1 MRSSRRNPRR
11 LQSRSEN
18 LSRSLPEASL
28 PKASLPKASLPK
40 ASLPAADAPIVLA
53 APVLAPPSAASLLG
67 TTRPDTAL
75 RDGALRG
82 TFSVLV
88 AGSVLASGLL
98 AGGATVRLAH
108 ADEAP
113 AVAAAQSPEVTP
125 VSLDTP
131 LMTPSIDQNGPIVSV
146 LQPSYNDI
154 LRGREATILIEVKAA
169 RNPVSAV
176 EIFVDGISKTG
187 GPVPL
192 NSQPSTGFKF
202 DTTQFADGRHRLT
215 VKVTDSQ
222 GFIGQSEVWIYL
234 NNGQR
239 TDTAPPSL
247 RWLNMSSGQVLR
259 DRFRLQLQAEDS
271 DFGVKYVLVSI
282 NSASAPNAKPVR
294 GFFSNVPPYVFDF
307 DTRTLPDGLY
317 ILSARAADSLEN
329 EGRAQSITFGIANNT
344 LNPTW
349 ISELEAAR
357 TAEQTGNTVAVAANP
372 TAKSPV
378 TTAAGARQSGVR
390 TATNPSTPA
399 TQRVE
404 PVAPS
409 ADAMTVARGPA
420 RIGAATRPTKA
431 RPSTGVTSVP
441 PTAPRLAGEMFRP
454 RSIPGASGAS
464 RPAPNFTIAPMIPS
478 SISGARK
485 PETVHSNPLRVGL
498 PPAALRG
505 GATRSASSDTGGK
518 NGLTSVPTTGRPRA
532 MEPGAPSAGRATVAG
547 PQAPV
552 GLRRTEPT
560 ALAALPPRNST
571 QRRISGAAITVSPV
585 GFAAESQPEYHV
597 ARAGETLSA
606 IAARYK
612 MPPAVLAAANNL
624 KPAAR
629 PIAGTRLL
637 LPREIAVKYAGKPV
651 TGDVAAIMIG
661 STSITPFRFLFEQQG
676 GTMTWDGAQQRV
688 VARNETQ
695 EITLTIG
702 SRAAIVNREEVMMDL
717 AAFLLSGRTM
727 VPIRF
732 FEKALHAQVEW
743 EPSSGRL
750 YVTMAGSA
758 SPG

>member
-1 MRSSRRNPRR
+1 MRSSRRNSRR
-11 LQSRSEN
+11 FQSRSEN
-18 LSRSLPEASL
+18 LSRPLP
-28 PKASLPKASLPK
+28 PT
-40 ASLPAADAPIVLA
+40 DAPIALA
-53 APVLAPPSAASLLG
+53 APVLAPPSAASLLS
-67 TTRPDTAL
+67 TARPDAALREIAL
-75 RDGALRG
+75 RDIALRG

-98 AGGATVRLAH
+98 AGSLTTRLAH
-108 ADEAP
+108 ADEAL
-113 AVAAAQSPEVTP
+113 AVAAAPTPDVTP
-125 VSLDTP
+125 VAFDAS
-131 LMTPSIDQNGPIVSV
+131 LMTPSIDQNGPVVSI
-146 LQPSYNDI
+146 LQPSYNDV
-154 LRGREATILIEVKAA
+154 LRGRNATILIEVKAA
-169 RNPVSAV
+169 RNPVNAV
-176 EIFVDGISKTG
+176 EIFVDGISHTK
-187 GPVPL
+187 GPVAL
-192 NSQPSTGFKF
+192 SSQPSTGFNF
-202 DTTQFADGRHRLT
+202 DTTVLADGRHRLT

-234 NNGQR
+234 NNGLR

-259 DRFRLQLQAEDS
+259 DRFSFQLQAEDS
-271 DFGVKYVLVSI
+271 DFGVKHVLVSI
-282 NSASAPNAKPVR
+282 HSALPPNAPVH
-294 GFFSNVPPYVFDF
+294 GFFSNRPPYVFDF

-329 EGRAQSITFGIANNT
+329 EGKVQSITFGIANNT

-349 ISELEAAR
+349 IPALEAAR
-357 TAEQTGNTVAVAANP
+357 AAEQTGNTVAVAANS

-378 TTAAGARQSGVR
+378 ATAAGGARQSGVR
-390 TATNPSTPA
+390 TATNPTAPA
-399 TQRVE
+399 TQRVN

-409 ADAMTVARGPA
+409 PNAMTVARGPA
-420 RIGAATRPTKA
+420 RIGAATRPATPT
-431 RPSTGVTSVP
+431 RPSTGGASVSP
-441 PTAPRLAGEMFRP
+441 AAPLLARELFRP
-454 RSIPGASGAS
+454 RSIPGAAAAS
-464 RPAPNFTIAPMIPS
+464 RPAPNFSIAPMVPS

-485 PETVHSNPLRVGL
+485 PETIHSNPLRNGL

-505 GATRSASSDTGGK
+505 GARSASSGMGGSK
-518 NGLTSVPTTGRPRA
+518 NGLTPVPTTGGLRVL
-532 MEPGAPSAGRATVAG
+532 EPGAPSAGRATVAA

-552 GLRRTEPT
+552 GLRRTEPMV
-560 ALAALPPRNST
+560 AALPRTPA
-571 QRRISGAAITVSPV
+571 QRRLSGAAITVSPV
-585 GFAAESQPEYHV
+585 GLAAASQPEYHV
-597 ARAGETLSA
+597 ARTGETLSA

-651 TGDVAAIMIG
+651 TGDVAAIMVG

-688 VARNETQ
+688 VARNEKQ

-702 SRAAIVNREEVMMDL
+702 SRAAMVNREEVMMDL

-750 YVTMAGSA
+750 YVTMAGSP